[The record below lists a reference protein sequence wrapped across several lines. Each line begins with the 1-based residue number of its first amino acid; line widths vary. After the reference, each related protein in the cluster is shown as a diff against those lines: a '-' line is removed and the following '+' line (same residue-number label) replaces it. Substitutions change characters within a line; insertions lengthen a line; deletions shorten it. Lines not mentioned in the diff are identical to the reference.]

1 MIGGTDVVLEI
12 GAGVRAADAILR
24 AVRRHWPRCV
34 YQNADD
40 ESAPFTPFEGD
51 WPPQDV
57 DREFFVYKDE
67 EAARSWD
74 ADGATP
80 ENDNTMLYVI
90 VPEKPADR
98 TTVPTL
104 TVVCGEPSGE
114 VKAIL
119 DDIESSLK
127 ENGRTGNGASIAS
140 PGLGVC
146 E

>member
-12 GAGVRAADAILR
+12 GVGVRAADAILL

-40 ESAPFTPFEGD
+40 ESAPFTPYDGD
-51 WPPQDV
+51 WPPQAV
-57 DREFFVYKDE
+57 DREFFVYRDE
-67 EAARSWD
+67 EAAWSWD

-80 ENDNTMLYVI
+80 ENHDAMLYVI
-90 VPEKPADR
+90 LPEEPPDR
-98 TTVPTL
+98 SAIPTV

-119 DDIESSLK
+119 EDIETSLK
-127 ENGRTGNGASIAS
+127 ENGRSGNGIGAVLPDAA
-140 PGLGVC
+140 VRQ
-146 E
+146 

>member
-40 ESAPFTPFEGD
+40 ESAPFTPYEGH

-57 DREFFVYKDE
+57 DREFFVYKDV

-80 ENDNTMLYVI
+80 EKDNTMLYVI
-90 VPEKPADR
+90 VPEEPAAR

-104 TVVCGEPSGE
+104 TVVCGEPCGE
-114 VKAIL
+114 MKAIL
-119 DDIESSLK
+119 EDIESSLK
-127 ENGRTGNGASIAS
+127 ENGRNGYGASIAL
-140 PGLGVC
+140 PGVGVRD
-146 E
+146 

>member
-12 GAGVRAADAILR
+12 GAGVQAADVILR

-40 ESAPFTPFEGD
+40 ESAPFTHYDGE
-51 WPPQDV
+51 WPPQAV
-57 DREFFVYKDE
+57 DREFFVYRDE
-67 EAARSWD
+67 EAALSWD

-80 ENDNTMLYVI
+80 ENDNAMLYVI
-90 VPEKPADR
+90 VPEEPADR
-98 TTVPTL
+98 TTIPTL

-119 DDIESSLK
+119 EDVKSSLK
-127 ENGRTGNGASIAS
+127 ENSRNGNGASVAS
-140 PGLGVC
+140 PSLGVRN
-146 E
+146 